1 MATLTNPFD
10 DIRLKA
16 GDAQKSL
23 NWYQT
28 QVKALG
34 NVRPNQLL
42 ANTPELTN
50 QILPGAMYMFFYDA
64 KLKDTLPYWDKF
76 PLVLPFR
83 KVSGGFFG
91 LNLHYLP
98 YVVRF
103 KLLGALSV
111 LANDKTHSSE
121 TRLLLSWKILNSTTK
136 FRPAKAS
143 VKHYLYDHLK
153 SRYLKIKYPDW
164 VTASQLP
171 VERFVGA
178 TKQEVWRDSM
188 SKF

>member
-1 MATLTNPFD
+1 MATSTNPFA

-16 GDAQKSL
+16 GDAQRSL

-28 QVKALG
+28 QIRTLKD
-34 NVRPNQLL
+34 VRPNKLMSN
-42 ANTPELTN
+42 APELTN

-64 KLKDTLPYWDKF
+64 KFKETLPYWDKF
-76 PLVLPFR
+76 PLVLPF
-83 KVSGGFFG
+83 KKISGGFFG

-98 YVVRF
+98 YAVRF

-111 LANDKTHSSE
+111 LANDKTHGE
-121 TRLLLSWKILNSTTK
+121 DTRLLLNWKLLNSATK
-136 FRPAKAS
+136 FAPAKAS
-143 VKHYLYDHLK
+143 VKHYLYEHLK
-153 SRYLKIKYPDW
+153 SRFFKIKYPDW

-178 TKQEVWRDSM
+178 SKQEIWRDSM
-188 SKF
+188 GKF